1 MDGIMRFRH
10 NVMNID
16 SFSAFKSIR
25 GGVNQDCRDV
35 SFVRFVGVNE
45 KIQSDIQKM
54 DADLQEQM
62 RQGQIG
68 YRRTAHLPGIGSGE
82 SVKRY
87 VERYF
92 AWVES
97 GRKSISPDVLS
108 GDKEYERALGNAVLK
123 VTEVYFSGKQMTE
136 SMEKNF
142 VVKLLFWH
150 DFLMNGVALNWNERV
165 SVKLVLANIVKRQE
179 YLFCYLL
186 TLLGYDVLLLQ
197 CEADISAEDAKLGYS
212 RKIELGNFGQIDF
225 KAMETGNKAV
235 PESIATEKPE
245 SAAESVAARPV
256 KVTKPVTAAKPVTA
270 TKPVTTAK
278 PVTATKPVTAAKP
291 VKVTKPVTT
300 AKPVTATKPISA
312 VNPVKATKPITAVK
326 PVTATKPVSAVKP
339 ERVTKPITATKP
351 VTAAKPVMATKSAG
365 SRVEKSFEE
374 LALLAS
380 SVVLIAI
387 HGHNGDV
394 IGTGSGIM
402 VGANGYIL
410 TNCHVA
416 SGGKYYSVRIE
427 EDETVYTTD
436 ELIKY
441 NSVLDLAVLR
451 IDRRL
456 EPLTLYRGKQ
466 KLVRGQKVVAIG
478 SPLGLFNSVSDG
490 IVSGFRR
497 IDDVDMIQFTAPT
510 SHGSSGG
517 AVLNMFGEVI
527 GISTAGFD
535 NAQNINLAVGYE
547 SIEPFI
553 RGFT

>member
-16 SFSAFKSIR
+16 SFAAFESIR

-35 SFVRFVGVNE
+35 YFVRFVGVNE

-68 YRRTAHLPGIGSGE
+68 YRRTAHLPGIDSGE

-97 GRKSISPDVLS
+97 GRISISSDVLS

-212 RKIELGNFGQIDF
+212 RKIELGNFGRIDF

-235 PESIATEKPE
+235 PESIATAKLE
-245 SAAESVAARPV
+245 SAAESAAARPV
-256 KVTKPVTAAKPVTA
+256 TVTKPVTAAKPVMA

-278 PVTATKPVTAAKP
+278 PVTATKPVTA
-291 VKVTKPVTT
+291 
-300 AKPVTATKPISA
+300 
-312 VNPVKATKPITAVK
+312 VNPVKATKPTTAAK

-351 VTAAKPVMATKSAG
+351 VTAVKPVMATKSAG

-547 SIEPFI
+547 SIKPFI

>member
-1 MDGIMRFRH
+1 MGGIMRFRH
-10 NVMNID
+10 NVINVD
-16 SFSAFKSIR
+16 SFADFESIR
-25 GGVNQDCRDV
+25 GGVNQNCRDV
-35 SFVRFVGVNE
+35 YFVRFVGVNE

-68 YRRTAHLPGIGSGE
+68 YRRTVRLPGIDSGE
-82 SVKRY
+82 AVKRY

-92 AWVES
+92 DWVKS
-97 GRKSISPDVLS
+97 GRINISSDILS
-108 GDKEYERALGNAVLK
+108 SDKKYGRALGSAVLK
-123 VTEVYFSGKQMTE
+123 VTEVYFCGKPMTE

-150 DFLMNGVALNWNERV
+150 DFLLNGVTMNWNERV

-197 CEADISAEDAKLGYS
+197 CEADISEEDAKLGYS
-212 RKIELGNFGQIDF
+212 RKIKLGNFGQVDF

-235 PESIATEKPE
+235 PEPISTAKPE
-245 SAAESVAARPV
+245 PAAESVTAAR
-256 KVTKPVTAAKPVTA
+256 PVTA
-270 TKPVTTAK
+270 TKPLTTAK
-278 PVTATKPVTAAKP
+278 PVMATKPVTAAKP
-291 VKVTKPVTT
+291 VKVTKPVT
-300 AKPVTATKPISA
+300 
-312 VNPVKATKPITAVK
+312 
-326 PVTATKPVSAVKP
+326 ATKPVSAVKP
-339 ERVTKPITATKP
+339 ARVTKPITATKP
-351 VTAAKPVMATKSAG
+351 VTAVKPVMATKSAG

>member
-1 MDGIMRFRH
+1 MGGIMRFRH
-10 NVMNID
+10 NVINVD
-16 SFSAFKSIR
+16 SFADFESIR
-25 GGVNQDCRDV
+25 GGVNQNCRDV
-35 SFVRFVGVNE
+35 YFVRFVGVNE

-68 YRRTAHLPGIGSGE
+68 YRRTVRLPGIDSGE
-82 SVKRY
+82 AVKRY

-92 AWVES
+92 DWVKS
-97 GRKSISPDVLS
+97 GRINISSDILS
-108 GDKEYERALGNAVLK
+108 SDKKYGRALGSAVLK
-123 VTEVYFSGKQMTE
+123 VTEVYFCGKPMTE

-150 DFLMNGVALNWNERV
+150 DFLLNGVTLNWNERV

-197 CEADISAEDAKLGYS
+197 CEADISEEDAKLGYS
-212 RKIELGNFGQIDF
+212 RKIKLGNFGQVDF

-235 PESIATEKPE
+235 PEPISTAKPE
-245 SAAESVAARPV
+245 PAAESVTAAR
-256 KVTKPVTAAKPVTA
+256 PVTA

-278 PVTATKPVTAAKP
+278 PVM
-291 VKVTKPVTT
+291 
-300 AKPVTATKPISA
+300 
-312 VNPVKATKPITAVK
+312 
-326 PVTATKPVSAVKP
+326 
-339 ERVTKPITATKP
+339 ATKP
-351 VTAAKPVMATKSAG
+351 VTAAKPVMATKSTG

>member
-1 MDGIMRFRH
+1 MGGIMRFRH
-10 NVMNID
+10 NVINVD
-16 SFSAFKSIR
+16 SFADFESIR
-25 GGVNQDCRDV
+25 GGVNQNCRDV
-35 SFVRFVGVNE
+35 YFVRFVGVNE

-68 YRRTAHLPGIGSGE
+68 YRRTVRLPGIDSGE
-82 SVKRY
+82 AVKRY

-92 AWVES
+92 DWVKS
-97 GRKSISPDVLS
+97 GRINISSDILS
-108 GDKEYERALGNAVLK
+108 SDKKYGRALGSAVLK
-123 VTEVYFSGKQMTE
+123 VTEVYFCGKPMTE

-150 DFLMNGVALNWNERV
+150 DFLLNGVTLNWNERV

-197 CEADISAEDAKLGYS
+197 CEADISEEDAKLGYS
-212 RKIELGNFGQIDF
+212 RKIKLGNFGQVDF

-235 PESIATEKPE
+235 PEPISTAKPE
-245 SAAESVAARPV
+245 PAAESVTAAR
-256 KVTKPVTAAKPVTA
+256 PVTA

-278 PVTATKPVTAAKP
+278 SVMATKPVTAAKPVKVTKPVTATKPVSAVKPARVTKPITATKPVTAAKP
-291 VKVTKPVTT
+291 VKVTKPVT
-300 AKPVTATKPISA
+300 
-312 VNPVKATKPITAVK
+312 
-326 PVTATKPVSAVKP
+326 ATKPVSAVKP
-339 ERVTKPITATKP
+339 ARVTKPITATKP
-351 VTAAKPVMATKSAG
+351 VTAAKPVMATKSTG